1 MDTSVAYGVVEKA
14 NQGVDALL
22 VDEFLAQSGLSRS
35 ELGQL
40 LGIDPK
46 TLDNYR
52 KQNKS
57 LDRLRSELLLKLI
70 NLFSLG
76 REVFGDSSEF
86 RAWLQLPAGEFNGDS
101 PIQLLTTV
109 TGVTMVARQLERIS
123 QGYVV

>member
-1 MDTSVAYGVVEKA
+1 MDSIIAYEVVEQA
-14 NQGVDALL
+14 NQGVDSRL
-22 VDEFLAQSGLSRS
+22 VDEFLTRSGLSRS

-52 KQNKS
+52 KHNKT
-57 LDRLRSELLLKLI
+57 LDRLRSELLLKLV

-76 REVFGDSSEF
+76 GEVFGNSSEF

-109 TGVTMVARQLERIS
+109 TGVTMVTRQLDRIS

>member
-1 MDTSVAYGVVEKA
+1 MDTSISYDVVEKA
-14 NQGVDALL
+14 NRGVDSLL

-52 KQNKS
+52 KQNKT

-76 REVFGDSSEF
+76 REVFGSSSEF
-86 RAWLQLPAGEFNGDS
+86 RAWLQLPAGEFNGAL

-109 TGVTMVARQLERIS
+109 TGVTMVTRQLERIG